1 MIRCYLRT
9 RKATNRPSKRP
20 FDIFLQEGVLLL
32 DSVPVFIHRKREE
45 NVNSEKR
52 TSIISVKISKRIRA
66 PRYLI
71 DVSNRN
77 GVVTYGAYQGSSA
90 TTLGW
95 LKISAALCLL
105 LVGIGSPA
113 GV

>member
-32 DSVPVFIHRKREE
+32 NSVPVFFIASK
-45 NVNSEKR
+45 KR
-52 TSIISVKISKRIRA
+52 TSINSVKISKRIRA

-71 DVSNRN
+71 DISNKN

-90 TTLGW
+90 TTSGW
-95 LKISAALCLL
+95 LKISAALYLL